1 MGKITGF
8 LEYNRVPVKD
18 REPRVRMK
26 DWDEFHIELS
36 EKERVEQGAR
46 CMDCGIPFCHSS
58 YGCPISNVIPEW
70 NDLIF
75 HGKYHEA
82 YLRLLKTNN
91 FPEFTGR
98 VCPAPCEFACVLG
111 INAPAVT
118 IKHNECYIID
128 RAYEE
133 GWVKPYIPAKRTG
146 KKVAVIGSGPSGL
159 ACAEQLNSAGHLVT
173 VYEREDRPGGLLMYG
188 IPNMKLDKQVVLR
201 RVKIMEE
208 AGVVFKCNSNVGKD
222 IDVNKLAAEYDAL
235 VLACGSTDAR
245 DLDVPGR
252 NLKGI
257 HFAMEF
263 LSANTK
269 DYLKKGSA
277 GSTFISAEGK
287 NVIVIGGG
295 DTGNDCLGTSIRHGC
310 AGLANFEVLPV
321 PPKDRTADMPWPTFP
336 RLLKI
341 DYGHEEAISLFG
353 RDPREYSIL
362 TKEFI
367 DDGKG
372 NVEGAKTVHVVW
384 EKDPQGRFCMKEVP
398 GSEEVWRADL
408 VLLALGF
415 KGPESSIINALG
427 IEKDERS
434 NVKAT
439 YGTYL
444 TSKDK
449 VFACGD
455 MRRGQSLVVWAINEG
470 RTCAR
475 EVDRYLMG
483 NTLLP

>member
-1 MGKITGF
+1 MGKVTGF
-8 LEYNRVPVKD
+8 LEFNRVPVKD
-18 REPRVRMK
+18 RDPRVRVK
-26 DWDEFHIELS
+26 DWNEFHEELS
-36 EKERVEQGAR
+36 EEERVEQGAR

-70 NDLIF
+70 NDLIYR
-75 HGKYHEA
+75 GKYREA
-82 YLRLLKTNN
+82 YSRLLKTNN

-118 IKHNECYIID
+118 IKNNECYIID

-133 GWVKPYIPAKRTG
+133 GWVKPFIPAKRTG
-146 KKVAVIGSGPSGL
+146 KKVAVIGAGPAGL

-173 VYEREDRPGGLLMYG
+173 VYERADRPGGLLMYG

-201 RVKIMEE
+201 RVKMMEE
-208 AGVVFKCNSNVGKD
+208 AGIVFKCNSNVGTD
-222 IDVNKLAAEYDAL
+222 IDAGKLAAEYDSL
-235 VLACGSTDAR
+235 VLACGATDPR
-245 DLDVPGR
+245 DLNVPGR
-252 NLKGI
+252 KLKGI
-257 HFAMEF
+257 HYAMEF
-263 LSANTK
+263 LTANTK
-269 DYLKKGSA
+269 DVLSKGSA
-277 GSTFISAEGK
+277 GNGFISAEGK
-287 NVIVIGGG
+287 NVVVIGGG
-295 DTGNDCLGTSIRHGC
+295 DTGNDCLGTSLRHGC
-310 AGLANFEVLPV
+310 AGLVNFEVLPV
-321 PPKDRTADMPWPTFP
+321 PPKDRTPDMPWPTFP

-372 NVEGAKTVHVVW
+372 NVEGIKTVRVNW
-384 EKDPQGRFCMKEVP
+384 EKDAQGRFCMKEIP
-398 GSEEVWRADL
+398 GSEETWRADL

-415 KGPESSIINALG
+415 KGPESAIIDSLG
-427 IEKDERS
+427 VEKDERS
-434 NVKAT
+434 NVKAA
-439 YGTYL
+439 YGKFS

-449 VFACGD
+449 VFSCGD

-470 RTCAR
+470 RACAR
-475 EVDRYLMG
+475 EVDRFLMG

>member
-1 MGKITGF
+1 MGKVTGF
-8 LEYNRVPVKD
+8 LEFNRVPVKD
-18 REPRVRMK
+18 RDPRVRVK
-26 DWDEFHIELS
+26 DWNEFHEELS
-36 EKERVEQGAR
+36 EEERVEQGAR

-70 NDLIF
+70 NDLIYR
-75 HGKYHEA
+75 GKYREA
-82 YLRLLKTNN
+82 YSRLLKTNN

-118 IKHNECYIID
+118 IKNNECYIID

-133 GWVKPYIPAKRTG
+133 GWVKPFIPAKRTG
-146 KKVAVIGSGPSGL
+146 KKVAVIGAGPAGL

-173 VYEREDRPGGLLMYG
+173 VYERADRPGGLLMYG

-201 RVKIMEE
+201 RVKMMEE
-208 AGVVFKCNSNVGKD
+208 AGIVFKCNSNVGTD
-222 IDVNKLAAEYDAL
+222 IDAGKLAAEYDSI
-235 VLACGSTDAR
+235 VLACGATDPR
-245 DLDVPGR
+245 DLNVPGR
-252 NLKGI
+252 QLKGI
-257 HFAMEF
+257 HYAMEF
-263 LSANTK
+263 LTANTK
-269 DYLKKGSA
+269 DVLSKGSA
-277 GSTFISAEGK
+277 GNGFISAEGK
-287 NVIVIGGG
+287 NVVVIGGG
-295 DTGNDCLGTSIRHGC
+295 DTGNDCLGTSLRHGC
-310 AGLANFEVLPV
+310 AGLVNFEVLPV
-321 PPKDRTADMPWPTFP
+321 PPKDRTPDMPWPTFP

-372 NVEGAKTVHVVW
+372 NVEGIKTVRVNW
-384 EKDPQGRFCMKEVP
+384 EKDAQGRFCMKEIP
-398 GSEEVWRADL
+398 GSEETWRADL

-415 KGPESSIINALG
+415 KGPESAIIDSLG
-427 IEKDERS
+427 VEKDERS
-434 NVKAT
+434 NVKAA
-439 YGTYL
+439 YGKFS
-444 TSKDK
+444 TSKEK
-449 VFACGD
+449 VFSCGD

-470 RTCAR
+470 RACAR
-475 EVDRYLMG
+475 EVDRFLMG